1 VRALANTLD
10 LSEDERDALIA
21 SAPKRAGMIF
31 TPPAGR
37 EDPAPTLPVMPT
49 PLIGRERD
57 TAAVRSLL
65 QRGDTRLITL
75 AGPARVGKTRL
86 ALEVTLDAA
95 EDFPDGVALV
105 DLAPLSDAV
114 FVLSAVSQVLGIRT
128 TGDRPL
134 LEALRAHLREKRLLL
149 VLDNFEH
156 LLEAALEV
164 ASLISSYPNLA
175 VLVTSRAPLRVRGE
189 RRHLLPP
196 LRLPDPAHTPGVKEV
211 AESPA
216 VELFVERA
224 RESSLSFELTQE
236 NTLVVATICRR
247 LEGLALELAAA
258 KVSLL
263 GLAALLSRLNQ
274 ALETGGARDLPERQ
288 KTMRATLRWSYDLL
302 SEKEKILFRRLCVF
316 AGGFS
321 LEAAEAVGAAG
332 EAITDEVL
340 GLLGQLVEQS
350 LVAADTSANSDAE
363 LRYRMLEPVRQYAQ
377 ELLEE
382 SGETEETR
390 QRHPSSSSPSPKG
403 RSRSCTDLIRW
414 SG

>member
-1 VRALANTLD
+1 
-10 LSEDERDALIA
+10 
-21 SAPKRAGMIF
+21 
-31 TPPAGR
+31 
-37 EDPAPTLPVMPT
+37 
-49 PLIGRERD
+49 
-57 TAAVRSLL
+57 
-65 QRGDTRLITL
+65 
-75 AGPARVGKTRL
+75 
-86 ALEVTLDAA
+86 VT
-95 EDFPDGVALV
+95 
-105 DLAPLSDAV
+105 
-114 FVLSAVSQVLGIRT
+114 
-128 TGDRPL
+128 
-134 LEALRAHLREKRLLL
+134 
-149 VLDNFEH
+149 
-156 LLEAALEV
+156 
-164 ASLISSYPNLA
+164 
-175 VLVTSRAPLRVRGE
+175 
-189 RRHLLPP
+189 
-196 LRLPDPAHTPGVKEV
+196 
-211 AESPA
+211 
-216 VELFVERA
+216 
-224 RESSLSFELTQE
+224 
-236 NTLVVATICRR
+236 TICRR
-247 LEGLALELAAA
+247 LEGIPLALELAAA

-288 KTMRATLRWSYDLL
+288 KMMRATLRWSYDLL

-321 LEAAEAVGAAG
+321 LEAAQAVGAAG

-390 QRHPSSSSPSPKG
+390 QRHPSTSSPSPKG

>member
-1 VRALANTLD
+1 
-10 LSEDERDALIA
+10 
-21 SAPKRAGMIF
+21 
-31 TPPAGR
+31 
-37 EDPAPTLPVMPT
+37 
-49 PLIGRERD
+49 
-57 TAAVRSLL
+57 
-65 QRGDTRLITL
+65 
-75 AGPARVGKTRL
+75 
-86 ALEVTLDAA
+86 
-95 EDFPDGVALV
+95 
-105 DLAPLSDAV
+105 
-114 FVLSAVSQVLGIRT
+114 
-128 TGDRPL
+128 
-134 LEALRAHLREKRLLL
+134 
-149 VLDNFEH
+149 
-156 LLEAALEV
+156 
-164 ASLISSYPNLA
+164 
-175 VLVTSRAPLRVRGE
+175 
-189 RRHLLPP
+189 
-196 LRLPDPAHTPGVKEV
+196 VKEV

-236 NTLVVATICRR
+236 NALVVATICRR
-247 LEGLALELAAA
+247 LEGLPLALELAAA
-258 KVSLL
+258 RVSLL

-288 KTMRATLRWSYDLL
+288 KTMRATLRWNYDLL
-302 SEKEKILFRRLCVF
+302 SEEEKILFRRLCVF

-390 QRHPSSSSPSPKG
+390 QRHASFFLVLAERAEPELHGPDQVEWLERLEKENDNLRAAIDWALSGGDAEISARISWAIYQFWWQRGPTSRAPLGGGGTAQERPFIGWASEGACG
-403 RSRSCTDLIRW
+403 RRRFRSVPR
-414 SG
+414 